1 MCGNFIM
8 TLCICTISSVYSII
22 MQCIFTMAILI
33 KNIIFWSSS
42 VLHRL
47 STMIRISIVLRPLGV
62 ATFNILLLMY
72 QLDEDVKDKNSIRDG
87 GRTALCTAYTVDTSD
102 TVDCYDY

>member
-1 MCGNFIM
+1 
-8 TLCICTISSVYSII
+8 
-22 MQCIFTMAILI
+22 MAILI

-72 QLDEDVKDKNSIRDG
+72 QLDEDVKDNK
-87 GRTALCTAYTVDTSD
+87 TK
-102 TVDCYDY
+102 

>member
-1 MCGNFIM
+1 MI
-8 TLCICTISSVYSII
+8 LCICSVSFVYSII

-72 QLDEDVKDKNSIRDG
+72 QLDEDVKDKNTIRDG
-87 GRTALCTAYTVDTSD
+87 GRTALYTACTAYTVDTAD

>member
-1 MCGNFIM
+1 
-8 TLCICTISSVYSII
+8 

-72 QLDEDVKDKNSIRDG
+72 QLDEDVKDKNTIRDG
-87 GRTALCTAYTVDTSD
+87 GRTALYTACTAYTVDTAD
-102 TVDCYDY
+102 TVDCYVY